1 MHTNQTFNSL
11 TINNIEKISFPK
23 EVCEHTQFVD
33 WDKQDWYS
41 VGLPAFDSKFNVTS
55 DNELYLQE
63 DSSGNSKVQKSDFTG
78 EIILNTGLINPNT
91 CGSNFILSFNALFF
105 KGLFCETTLRE
116 YKVQPY
122 EEYEKGFNEYNK
134 KIQDEINLR
143 NSWHFK
149 YLYTPIFYTIKGI
162 VLAIIYPIEFILK
175 RLLSIVDKI
184 LPIDPK

>member
-1 MHTNQTFNSL
+1 MHTNQTYNYL
-11 TINNIEKISFPK
+11 TIDNVEKVSFPARAK
-23 EVCEHTQFVD
+23 EYISKID
-33 WDKQDWYS
+33 WEKQDWYS
-41 VGLPAFDSKFNVTS
+41 VGLPAFDSKFSVS
-55 DNELYLQE
+55 DNLLYLEE
-63 DSSGNSKVQKSDFTG
+63 DSDGNKKIEKIEFTG
-78 EIILNTGLINPNT
+78 EILINTTLINPDN
-91 CGSNFILSFNALFF
+91 CGENFILSFNALFF

-149 YLYTPIFYTIKGI
+149 YLYTPIFYTIKG
-162 VLAIIYPIEFILK
+162 VLLAIIYPIEFVLK